1 MMKMKENF
9 TIDELREMVGEV
21 NSWNGGLDYLDY
33 QENDKEFFNTYFYN
47 KPDEAVRATY
57 YGDYNYMDDY
67 VRFNAYG
74 NLESCSELEY
84 EKELENYKEEI
95 IDAYYENINE
105 MDNNELKNKVKKYME
120 EQK

>member
-33 QENDKEFFNTYFYN
+33 RENDKEFFNTYFYN

-67 VRFNAYG
+67 VRFDAYG

>member
-1 MMKMKENF
+1 MRKMKENF

-21 NSWNGGLDYLDY
+21 NSLSGELDYLDY
-33 QENDKEFFNTYFYN
+33 QENDEEFFNIYFYN

-67 VRFNAYG
+67 VRFNAYS

-84 EKELENYKEEI
+84 EKELENYQEEI

>member
-21 NSWNGGLDYLDY
+21 NSWNGGLDYLNY
-33 QENDKEFFNTYFYN
+33 QENDEEFFNTYFYN

-57 YGDYNYMDDY
+57 YGNYNYMDDY

-105 MDNNELKNKVKKYME
+105 MDNNELKNKIKKYME

>member
-1 MMKMKENF
+1 MIEMKQNF

-21 NSWNGGLDYLDY
+21 NSWNGRLDYLDY
-33 QENDKEFFNTYFYN
+33 QENDEEFFNTYFYN

-105 MDNNELKNKVKKYME
+105 MTDNELKNKVKRYME

>member
-1 MMKMKENF
+1 MKKNF

-21 NSWNGGLDYLDY
+21 NSWNRELDYLDY
-33 QENDKEFFNTYFYN
+33 QENDEEFFNTYFYN

>member
-1 MMKMKENF
+1 MIKMKKDF

-33 QENDKEFFNTYFYN
+33 QENDEEFFNTYFYN

-74 NLESCSELEY
+74 NLESCSKLEF
-84 EKELENYKEEI
+84 EKELENYQEEI

-105 MDNNELKNKVKKYME
+105 MTDNELKNKVKKYME

>member
-33 QENDKEFFNTYFYN
+33 RENDEEFFNTYFYN

-67 VRFNAYG
+67 VRFDAYG